1 MLSIL
6 NIENLQDEIQK
17 IQKGVSRSLIQTNY
31 FNQILLSNN
40 FNVFKT
46 SNSLIFIDKI
56 NNISI
61 GRLFYFFIG
70 NNINYD
76 FNFNFDFDFD
86 LVCDVLTQDSLNDKL
101 LNFFN
106 INGFKAYAQLKK
118 MSMIKA
124 PLNLTNKS
132 CDIYIAKIKDLDSLN
147 MLFKKNFDRFSERP
161 PSINEISSAIN
172 NKDIYCKFDNFGNVL
187 GFYWYRNSKFLSE
200 LKYIFVDKRYRN
212 LGLGKEL
219 LNNYL
224 FNTSKINK
232 KQLWVLANNSSA
244 VNLYLKYG
252 FDFDNLNDNIFI
264 KNKYL

>member
-17 IQKGVSRSLIQTNY
+17 IQKGVGRSLIQTNY

-40 FNVFKT
+40 FNVVKT

-56 NNISI
+56 NISI

-70 NNINYD
+70 NNINYN
-76 FNFNFDFDFD
+76 FNFDFDFDFD
-86 LVCDVLTQDSLNDKL
+86 LVCDVLTQDPLNEKL

-132 CDIYIAKIKDLDSLN
+132 CDISIAKIKDLGSLN
-147 MLFKKNFDRFSERP
+147 ILFEKNFDRFSERP
-161 PSINEISSAIN
+161 PSIIEISEAIN

-200 LKYIFVDKRYRN
+200 LKYIFVDNNYRG
-212 LGLGKEL
+212 LGFGKEL
-219 LNNYL
+219 LNSYL
-224 FNTSKINK
+224 FNTSKIKK

-244 VNLYLKYG
+244 INLYLKYG
-252 FDFDNLNDNIFI
+252 FGFDNLNDHIFI